1 MQAEE
6 ACLPGYPWILSS
18 AVAKWLAMDNNEMV
32 GTGQWCIINLS
43 HKQNDNASKPNNKH
57 PRYYAQLWRALMKT
71 WLPKMVPMPSSDG
84 MYRWRSG
91 SSDSWHEPLRLII
104 GTMIITIQWSG
115 FTDDDIELYR
125 PKHGIL
131 WWYGFYKYN
140 KIITVICPK
149 KYNGQSLIFRYIDH
163 PRSIPTW
170 VSHTQRCPYRCSKQI
185 AWIFPMGS

>member
-6 ACLPGYPWILSS
+6 ACLPGYPWILKS

-57 PRYYAQLWRALMKT
+57 PRDTMPNYGVPWWRH
-71 WLPKMVPMPSSDG
+71 
-84 MYRWRSG
+84 G
-91 SSDSWHEPLRLII
+91 SRKWFPCHQAMACIDEDPVVVTVDIHEPLRLII
-104 GTMIITIQWSG
+104 GTMITTIQWSG

-131 WWYGFYKYN
+131 WWYGLYTYN

-149 KYNGQSLIFRYIDH
+149 NTMVNPSFSD
-163 PRSIPTW
+163 T
-170 VSHTQRCPYRCSKQI
+170 
-185 AWIFPMGS
+185 